1 MAHSGVITD
10 TGILL
15 MFGKG
20 KYGRLGTGDEN
31 DIARYCMGRG
41 RGDRSV
47 LSIH

>member
-10 TGILL
+10 TGTLL

-31 DIARYCMGRG
+31 DMARYCRG
-41 RGDRSV
+41 EVGETGV